1 MFDEEEK
8 PKTTEQQ
15 VAELKEDILFLTRRI
30 IELEDEMK
38 IVKDN
43 LRKMSFSPGL

>member
-30 IELEDEMK
+30 IKLEDEMK
-38 IVKDN
+38 IVKD
-43 LRKMSFSPGL
+43 RKMSFSPGL